1 MHRTRNVSSPVFPV
15 AQPCLRSG
23 MSVSYDASWEESH
36 HFILPAQRTAKIE
49 CGSDQREVC
58 KGLREGY
65 SVPHRKLCFVPRKI
79 SETIGIPPQP
89 LKQELGLRSSFSGN
103 ASPSQVG
110 PRRAKRSTC

>member
-1 MHRTRNVSSPVFPV
+1 
-15 AQPCLRSG
+15 

-65 SVPHRKLCFVPRKI
+65 SVPHRKLCFVPRKL
-79 SETIGIPPQP
+79 SETIGIPQQA
-89 LKQELGLRSSFSGN
+89 LKQQLGLRSSFSGN
-103 ASPSQVG
+103 ASPSRVG